1 MLVNPE
7 QQPVPADRGTTMPE
21 APGLEAGLLARTAN
35 GEQEAFEGLFRRF
48 ERPLYAYFYRMLHD
62 GPAAEELVCDTMTIV
77 WKNARTYRGEGRV
90 SSWIF
95 GIAHRLGLAAIRR
108 RRPSVSLE
116 EVAEMS
122 ASDGPEI
129 AAERSDVGDRVRTA
143 VATLPPE
150 HREVVELTF
159 FQGFSYQEIAR
170 ILSVP
175 VNTVKTRM
183 FYARQKLRPIL
194 ERAGVT
200 NAT

>member
-1 MLVNPE
+1 
-7 QQPVPADRGTTMPE
+7 MPE
-21 APGLEAGLLARTAN
+21 GAGLEADLLARTAR
-35 GEQEAFEGLFRRF
+35 GDEAAFEGLFRRF
-48 ERPLYAYFYRMLHD
+48 ERPLYAYFFRMLQD
-62 GPAAEELVCDTMTIV
+62 GPTADELVCETMTIV
-77 WKNARTYRGEGRV
+77 WKNARTYRGEARV
-90 SSWIF
+90 STWVF
-95 GIAHRLGLAAIRR
+95 GIAHRLGLAAIHR
-108 RRPSVSLE
+108 RRPTVSLE
-116 EVAEMS
+116 DVGEML

-129 AAERSDVGDRVRTA
+129 AAERADLGARVRTA
-143 VATLPPE
+143 VAALPPE

-159 FQGFSYQEIAR
+159 FHGFSYQEIAK